1 MWNAESKTVGICY
14 FGTKGGAPRQ
24 LLNLVKTSVKNGYK
38 PLLFLSDKNEL
49 LEEFSQF
56 QLQITSYEI
65 PSGLNLALFNYRKR
79 NDFKKRFISDVSKN
93 TIDRLYFLMPHPWDF
108 LTYKRLS
115 KLNIEIWRAVHD
127 LKPHSGDIWPNRFT
141 VLRMIKN
148 ADVLVTF
155 SRYVATNLKTDKL
168 VLIDRIIESGQSS
181 RSAEKNP
188 HLILVIGRMKKYKN
202 LQILEEV
209 MGLLPTNYRLV
220 VAGLGSRKL
229 LNTPRVE
236 NVDRWLSNTEIE
248 SLIDKAG
255 IVLLPYKEASQ
266 SGVIPLAT
274 SRSTPVV
281 ITAAG
286 GLQEQIVPGVTGIL
300 AVDASAKSISR
311 AILDADKVTWPDM
324 MHQRDNVSFLKRL
337 FS

>member
-24 LLNLVKTSVKNGYK
+24 LLNLVKTSVQNGYK

-281 ITAAG
+281 ITTAG

-324 MHQRDNVSFLKRL
+324 MHQRDNASFLKRL

>member
-1 MWNAESKTVGICY
+1 VWNAESKTVGICY